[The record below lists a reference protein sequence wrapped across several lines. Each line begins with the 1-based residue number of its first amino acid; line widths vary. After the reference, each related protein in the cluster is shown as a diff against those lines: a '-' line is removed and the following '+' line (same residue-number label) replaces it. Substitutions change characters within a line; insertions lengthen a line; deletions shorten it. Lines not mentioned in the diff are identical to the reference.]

1 MTEPTP
7 LNQSADDIHE
17 QISLFYD
24 GQAFLHNITYRIA
37 AGGPPDELIPDLAE
51 IVRRDTGADGVR
63 IMLLE
68 DSPLA
73 GSAVGAAAPEL
84 IALGTYLMELASSR
98 SLTEYSDLTIPGA
111 LPKSAAALAG
121 NLGALVTFP
130 LQAHGTFLGAL
141 SLGYYAARQLSASE
155 RADLAIAAGQI
166 ASAVGW
172 MTTLDS
178 VRRERDYLE
187 QVITSVSDPLIV
199 VDAEAYI
206 TLVNPA
212 ASRALGVSAEMAV
225 DRRADDVLANADLLL
240 SLLFGETAAAE
251 HTEWLNA
258 EGSAFNPRITEL
270 RGDSGAV
277 MGRVLMLR
285 DVTHYRRQRE
295 IQKDFDR
302 EITHDLKTQLTS
314 LKGRSELVPIVGPL
328 TDKQRSHMDKVYAGI
343 QRLTDMVNKL
353 LDAGR
358 LDPGSTWRLN
368 RQPCDMHALVAET
381 VGMHLVPAES
391 AGLTLTT
398 DLDDDIPVLSLD
410 GELLKRALDCL
421 VDNAIKYAAV
431 PNGIITIRAMMRDD
445 ALLLG
450 VQDTGPGIPREKL
463 GLLFE
468 RYKRLE
474 LPRHKSITGSGLGL
488 YIVRR
493 IAERHDGGAWVE
505 STPGTGS
512 TFWISI
518 PAEGVNLIGGREI

>member
-1 MTEPTP
+1 MTKPTP
-7 LNQSADDIHE
+7 LNQSADDTHE
-17 QISLFYD
+17 QINLFYD
-24 GQAFLHNITYRIA
+24 GRAFLHNVTHRIA
-37 AGGPPDELIPDLAE
+37 AGGPTDGLLPDLTE

-63 IMLLE
+63 IVLLE
-68 DSPLA
+68 DSPLP
-73 GSAVGAAAPEL
+73 GSAVGPAAH
-84 IALGTYLMELASSR
+84 ALSALDSYLLEAANAR
-98 SLTEYSDLTIPGA
+98 TLTEYADLTTPGA
-111 LPKSAAALAG
+111 LPKSIAALAG
-121 NLGALVTFP
+121 NLGALMTFS

-141 SLGYYAARQLSASE
+141 SLGYYAARQLSALE
-155 RADLAIAAGQI
+155 RADLAIVAGQI

-178 VRRERDYLE
+178 VRRERAYLE
-187 QVITSVSDPLIV
+187 HVFASVSDPLIV
-199 VDAEAYI
+199 VDAEGYI

-212 ASRALGVSAEMAV
+212 ASRALGLSAEVAV
-225 DRRADDVLANADLLL
+225 DRRADHVFAKAELLL

-258 EGSAFNPRITEL
+258 EGSAFNPRITDL
-270 RGDSGAV
+270 RSDDGAV
-277 MGRVLMLR
+277 MGHVLMLR

-302 EITHDLKTQLTS
+302 EITHDLKTPLS
-314 LKGRSELVPIVGPL
+314 SMKGYSELVPIVGPL

-368 RQPCDMHALVAET
+368 RQPCDIHALVAET
-381 VGMHLVPAES
+381 VSMHLVPAES

-421 VDNAIKYAAV
+421 IDNAIKYASV
-431 PNGIITIRAMMRDD
+431 PNGIITVRAMMRDD

-493 IAERHDGGAWVE
+493 IAERHDGSAWVE
-505 STPGTGS
+505 STLGKGS

-518 PAEGVNLIGGREI
+518 PAEGANLIGGREV